1 MSKMRKVI
9 VNTTPLIALAEIGEL
24 HLLKDLYDEIYIPN
38 AVFEEVKSEPA
49 YTEVRNASEWIKQV
63 SVDSADNREML
74 SSRLHSGEV
83 EVIQYARES
92 KADLVILDDQLAR
105 RTAKYLGL
113 TITGTLGVIIKAKEQ
128 GYVSSVKPIMDKLI
142 QNGLYVDP
150 IVQAEALKLSNE

>member
-1 MSKMRKVI
+1 MRKVV

-24 HLLKDLYDEIYIPN
+24 HLLKDLYSEIYIPH
-38 AVFEEVKSEPA
+38 AVFEEIKSEPA
-49 YTEVRNASEWIKQV
+49 YTEVRNASVWIKQV
-63 SVDSADNREML
+63 SVDSEDNREML

-113 TITGTLGVIIKAKEQ
+113 TITGTLGVIIKAKEK
-128 GYVSSVKPIMDKLI
+128 GYVSSVKSIMDKLI

-150 IVQAEALKLSNE
+150 KIQVEVLKLSNE

>member
-1 MSKMRKVI
+1 MRKVI

-24 HLLKDLYDEIYIPN
+24 HLLKDLYSEIYIPN

-49 YTEVRNASEWIKQV
+49 YTEVRNATEWIKQV
-63 SVDSADNREML
+63 SVDTADNRDML
-74 SSRLHSGEV
+74 SSRLHTGEV

-105 RTAKYLGL
+105 RTAKFLGL
-113 TITGTLGVIIKAKEQ
+113 TITGTLGVIIKAKEK
-128 GYVSSVKPIMDKLI
+128 GYISSVKPIMDKLI

-150 IVQAEALKLSNE
+150 KVQAEVLKLAKE